1 MGPQNG
7 GKDKLEYDFK
17 FSIDI
22 VLQDIISK
30 IGCQFLMLIKVA
42 MTVTALFN

>member
-1 MGPQNG
+1 MGPQKW

-17 FSIDI
+17 FSLDI

-30 IGCQFLMLIKVA
+30 IGCQISMLIKVA
-42 MTVTALFN
+42 MTFIALFN